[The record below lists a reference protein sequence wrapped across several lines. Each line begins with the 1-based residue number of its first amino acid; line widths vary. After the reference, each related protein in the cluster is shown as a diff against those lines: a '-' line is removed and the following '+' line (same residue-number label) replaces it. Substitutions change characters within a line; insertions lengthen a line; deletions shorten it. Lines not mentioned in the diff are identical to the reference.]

1 MNFKSIVILAFV
13 TLLVACSEDLKLN
26 ASNHG
31 IDPDLFEYFERFKI
45 EAKKRNISIDFQSM
59 NVEGH
64 IGAIDERGVVGQC
77 QTYAN
82 GNKAVI
88 IEKAYWEESSDLKK
102 EFIVFHELG
111 HCILNRQHLDT
122 ASSDNNCNSIM
133 NSGSAACKLD
143 YTVENR
149 EMLLEELF
157 TNL

>member
-1 MNFKSIVILAFV
+1 MKIRSIAILAIITVF
-13 TLLVACSEDLKLN
+13 TGCGEEIHTSELIIDSDLL
-26 ASNHG
+26 
-31 IDPDLFEYFERFKI
+31 EYFERFKI
-45 EAKKRNISIDFQSM
+45 EAEKRNIPIDYKSM

-64 IGAIDERGVVGQC
+64 IGEIVDKGVVGQC

-88 IEKAYWEESSDLKK
+88 IEKEYWEKSSNLKK

-111 HCILNRQHLDT
+111 HCILNRAHLDAT
-122 ASSDNNCNSIM
+122 GAGGNCNSIM

-143 YTVENR
+143 YTPENR